1 MSETT
6 YKDEPVVE
14 EDEEPEEITPEQE
27 KELPGSVQLYLRE
40 IGAVPLLKA
49 PDEVRLAKEI
59 EHGRLLAR
67 LQRELVANGEKL
79 TYENLARHMLDRVRH
94 CVDRLKP
101 ILEMEDE
108 KRSEVLFSRQLQQAI
123 QTQID
128 EELAEALADVL
139 GTSGRQVIEDLWELS
154 VAARLVTPE
163 EVDADV
169 DDQTA
174 VESLAERLRQ
184 AEHRA
189 GEAKDHLMQAN
200 LRLVVSIA
208 KRYQERGLP
217 FLDLIQE
224 GNTGLIRAVEKFDW
238 RRGFKFS
245 TYATWWIRQAVTR
258 ALAEQSRTVRL
269 PVHVVE
275 SATKYR
281 RALDQLLSEVGR
293 EPTVAE
299 IAERMG
305 IDLAAVEQL
314 QEALSRQPISLER
327 PLGEEGEGTLGD
339 VIEIVA
345 ASPADEAESMLLKDD
360 LETALQVL
368 PQRDREI
375 LVMRYGLRD
384 GRTRTLEEVGRA
396 FGITRERARQIEA
409 QALGRLRASPEIR
422 SLSDY
427 LKSSNGGSAA

>member
-6 YKDEPVVE
+6 LRDEPDLV
-14 EDEEPEEITPEQE
+14 EDEEPEELTPEVE

-40 IGAVPLLKA
+40 IGAVALLKA
-49 PDEVRLAKEI
+49 ADEVRLAKEI

-67 LQRELVANGEKL
+67 WQRELVSRGEKL
-79 TYENLARHMLDRVRH
+79 TYENLARYVLDRVRS
-94 CVDRLKP
+94 CSQRLRP
-101 ILEMEDE
+101 ILEIDSD
-108 KRSEVLFSRQLQQAI
+108 KLSDVLFSRRLQTAI
-123 QTQID
+123 QGQID
-128 EELAEALADVL
+128 EDLAEALADVI
-139 GTSGRQVIEDLWELS
+139 GTSGRQVIDDLWELS

-169 DDQTA
+169 DDA
-174 VESLAERLRQ
+174 RIAHELADRLRLAER
-184 AEHRA
+184 RA

-275 SATKYR
+275 TASKYR
-281 RALDQLLSEVGR
+281 RALDQLLSELGR
-293 EPTVAE
+293 EPTTAE
-299 IAERMG
+299 IADRMG
-305 IDLAAVEQL
+305 LDLASVEQL
-314 QEALSRQPISLER
+314 QEALARQPVSLER
-327 PLGEEGEGTLGD
+327 PLGDEGEGTLGD
-339 VIEIVA
+339 LIEIVA
-345 ASPADEAESMLLKDD
+345 ASPAEEAESMLLKDD

-375 LVMRYGLRD
+375 LIMRYGLRD

-396 FGITRERARQIEA
+396 FGITRERARQIES
-409 QALGRLRASPEIR
+409 QALNRLRGSPEIR
-422 SLSDY
+422 SLLDY
-427 LKSSNGGSAA
+427 LKTTGGSAA

>member
-79 TYENLARHMLDRVRH
+79 TYENLARHMLDRVRQ
-94 CVDRLKP
+94 CVERLKP

-154 VAARLVTPE
+154 VGARLVTPE

-184 AEHRA
+184 AAHRA

-327 PLGEEGEGTLGD
+327 PLGDEGEGTLGD

-375 LVMRYGLRD
+375 LIMRYGLRD